1 MQNHCVTHRTER
13 TARTNASTI
22 AGTRRRGIAGARSAA
37 LWLNLGLLVLALGWF
52 GCASN
57 PSGPVQVSR
66 RSFGQSPDGKE
77 VSLFSLRNSKGAEAL
92 ICNYGGI
99 VTSLKV
105 PDRNGTLGDVVLGYD
120 NLADYIKDSPY
131 FGALI
136 GRYGNRIA
144 RGKFTLDGK
153 EYTLVTN
160 NYPNALHGGRK
171 GFDKVVWEPTVLTG
185 PEGPGLKLTYLS
197 KDGEEGYPGNLSV
210 TVVYTLTE
218 DNALKVEYTASTDK
232 DTVVN
237 LTQHSYF
244 NLAGKDSILN
254 HAVMIPADKFTP
266 VDSTLIPT
274 GELRPVEGTPFDFR
288 TPTVIG
294 ARIKQ
299 DDEQLKF
306 GGGYDH
312 NWVINKPMGEMGLM
326 ARVTEPTT
334 GRVMEVLSTEPG
346 LQFYSGNFLDGT
358 LKGKGGWVYQFRSA
372 FAMEPQHFPDS
383 PNKPEFPSVVLKPGQ
398 VYHNAIIYKFSTGS

>member
-1 MQNHCVTHRTER
+1 MRNRSQPLRPRSVESRSQSAPLNCRPPWLLTLTLCLL
-13 TARTNASTI
+13 A
-22 AGTRRRGIAGARSAA
+22 AGLI
-37 LWLNLGLLVLALGWF
+37 
-52 GCASN
+52 GCAST
-57 PSGPVQVSR
+57 PSSPIQVSR
-66 RSFGQSPDGKE
+66 KSFGHTADGKE
-77 VSLFSLRNSKGAEAL
+77 VYLFSLRNTKGAEAL
-92 ICNYGGI
+92 ISNYGGL

-105 PDRNGTLGDVVLGYD
+105 PDRNGNFGDVVLGYD
-120 NLADYIKDSPY
+120 NLADYLKETPY

-144 RGKFTLDGK
+144 RGKFTLDGQQ
-153 EYTLVTN
+153 YSLATN
-160 NYPNALHGGRK
+160 NYPNALHGGVK
-171 GFDKVVWEPTVLTG
+171 GFDKVVWEPAILASPDG
-185 PEGPGLKLTYLS
+185 AGLKLTYLS

-218 DNALKVEYTASTDK
+218 DNALRVDYTATTDK
-232 DTVVN
+232 DTVIN

-244 NLAGKDSILN
+244 NLAGNGLILN
-254 HAVMIPADKFTP
+254 HVVMIPADKFTP

-274 GELRPVEGTPFDFR
+274 GELKPVEGTPFDFR
-288 TPTVIG
+288 TPTAIG

-306 GGGYDH
+306 GKGYDH
-312 NWVINKPMGEMGLM
+312 NWVINKPMGQFGFM

-334 GRVMEVLSTEPG
+334 GRILEVSSTEPG

-358 LKGKGGWVYQFRSA
+358 LKGKRGWVYQFRSA

-383 PNKPEFPSVVLKPGQ
+383 PNQPQFPSVVLKPGQ
-398 VYHNAIIYKFSTGS
+398 TYHNTIVYKFSTGS